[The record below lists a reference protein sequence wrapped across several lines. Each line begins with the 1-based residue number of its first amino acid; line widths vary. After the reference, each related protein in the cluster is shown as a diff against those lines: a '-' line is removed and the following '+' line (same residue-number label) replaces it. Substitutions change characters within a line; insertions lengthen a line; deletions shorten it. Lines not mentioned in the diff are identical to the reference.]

1 MSPTG
6 IWLNKHMEILL
17 GKKKDAF
24 ALPFFFFFKVP
35 DLEHK
40 VWHGLQSLS
49 EIPVSA
55 PLPPGDSC
63 S

>member
-24 ALPFFFFFKVP
+24 ALPFFFFLSARLGTQGMAWFTE
-35 DLEHK
+35 LE
-40 VWHGLQSLS
+40 
-49 EIPVSA
+49 
-55 PLPPGDSC
+55 
-63 S
+63 